1 MAFRFHKD
9 GFFSPVGQ
17 VAPITTTFDLLRAL
31 GYEPP
36 DSNSNRG
43 GGGGKGKGGK
53 GGKKTSVKRRKG
65 GAHPATRAFQA
76 LRIEVTH
83 PRRNLPIKLST
94 EPIKLS
100 TEPIKLSTE
109 LCATSLFS
117 FSPGKKEKGCRYLCP
132 DRLRTKTT
140 KQRQSC

>member
-83 PRRNLPIKLST
+83 SRRNLPIKLST
-94 EPIKLS
+94 E
-100 TEPIKLSTE
+100 
-109 LCATSLFS
+109 LCAMYLFS